1 MTSYIETE
9 GLEGGEFNAYD
20 DSKISSPAI
29 IRIGFEPEEVIA
41 IFNQSGSGMNTTAFD
56 KLRQGVEMRLPK
68 HVYGGTQPK
77 LWAGNLL
84 QRPRT
89 FLPYGE
95 ARTWT
100 EYENTTEYYDNTIP
114 FNPVQYI
121 QSQNNNINTYPFP
134 IYFNDGPQEGQE
146 AIMEP
151 LTIPFRAATSY
162 VEGAFPARRPK
173 GNLEDGNPTPDI
185 PQSNNRVYQFIE
197 YNSPLTPDPY
207 LDAGQ
212 EYIGAGSIED
222 AIIREGYVDFVLRLG
237 DPFNDREKVISIVK
251 ELYIETSTPEGQA
264 FASAILKLDI
274 GLDDDIRGSYTQK
287 SATAGYDVY
296 GPGQAR
302 YGTDSIAYS
311 GWGRGS

>member
-1 MTSYIETE
+1 MTMTAYSETE
-9 GLEGGEFNAYD
+9 SLIGTEFSPYD
-20 DSKISSPAI
+20 DSTTGYPAST
-29 IRIGFEPEEVIA
+29 RIGAQPEHVIA
-41 IFNQSGSGMNTTAFD
+41 IFNQSGSGMDTSAFD
-56 KLRQGVEMRLPK
+56 KFRQGVEMRIPK
-68 HVYGGTQPK
+68 HVYGSTQPK

-84 QRPRT
+84 QIPRT
-89 FLPYGE
+89 YLPYGE

-121 QSQNNNINTYPFP
+121 KSQNNNVNTYPFP

-185 PQSNNRVYQFIE
+185 PQSNNRVYQFID

-222 AIIREGYVDFVLRLG
+222 AIIREGYVDFLLRLG
-237 DPFNDREKVISIVK
+237 DPFDDTETEVVVKQLQFNTGSIA
-251 ELYIETSTPEGQA
+251 GQTFLA
-264 FASAILKLDI
+264 TLLNLDI
-274 GLDDDIRGSYTQK
+274 GFRRRHKRKL
-287 SATAGYDVY
+287 
-296 GPGQAR
+296 
-302 YGTDSIAYS
+302 YS
-311 GWGRGS
+311 KISNSRLYCIWT